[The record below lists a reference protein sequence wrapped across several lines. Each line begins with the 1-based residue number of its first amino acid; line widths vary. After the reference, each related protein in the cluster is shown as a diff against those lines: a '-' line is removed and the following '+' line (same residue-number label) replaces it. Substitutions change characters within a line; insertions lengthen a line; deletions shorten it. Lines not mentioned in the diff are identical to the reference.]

1 MTPISLP
8 NHPAPM
14 YVSAPT
20 YAIPAKLVRD
30 TIYMPSS
37 VAARM
42 LGPTLPNGEVR
53 ETESVKREA

>member
-1 MTPISLP
+1 
-8 NHPAPM
+8 M

-42 LGPTLPNGEVR
+42 LGPTLPNGEER

>member
-37 VAARM
+37 VAARV
-42 LGPTLPNGEVR
+42 LGPMLTKTAER
-53 ETESVKREA
+53 ETESVKRSA